1 VASGKEIRTQ
11 IASIKNTGKITS
23 AMEMVAASKMKK
35 AQDRMSASRPY
46 AQKIADIISR
56 LAYAHSEYQHSYMQT
71 REEVKTV
78 GFIIVSSDR
87 GLCGGLNNNL
97 FRKLLKDFK
106 AIQDSGKKIELCT
119 IGKKASSFF
128 KSVGMNIVAQTTD
141 LGDTPHY
148 NDLLG
153 AIKIMLDKFDNSEI
167 DEVNLA
173 FNTFENT
180 MTQAPTVRT
189 IVPMQVAKV
198 EGFDHHWD
206 YIYEPEAEEVLSALI
221 TRYIES
227 SVYQSVVEN
236 IACEQSARM
245 IAMKSATDNAADM
258 VDELSLVYNKAR
270 QAAITQEI
278 SEIVGGAAAV

>member
-1 VASGKEIRTQ
+1 MASGKEIRNQ

-46 AQKIADIISR
+46 ADKIASIISR
-56 LAYAHSEYQHSYMQT
+56 LAYAHSEYKHSYMQA
-71 REEVKTV
+71 RDEVKTV
-78 GFIIVSSDR
+78 GFIIISSDR

-97 FRKLLKDFK
+97 FRKLLRDFN
-106 AIQDSGKKIELCT
+106 AIQASGKQIEVCT
-119 IGKKASSFF
+119 IGKKASNFF
-128 KSVGMNIVAQTTD
+128 KSVGANIVAQTTD

-153 AIKIMLDKFDNSEI
+153 SIKIMLDKYDTGEI
-167 DEVNLA
+167 DELNIA

-180 MTQAPTVRT
+180 MTQQPTVT
-189 IVPMQVAKV
+189 TVIPMQVAEV

-206 YIYEPEAEEVLSALI
+206 YLYEPEAEEVLNALI

-227 SVYQSVVEN
+227 SIYQATVEN

-278 SEIVGGAAAV
+278 SEIVSGAAAV